1 MWAMGILS
9 PFEGD
14 AACTTQGMAASAPPR
29 PASPGQ
35 DQALTVPCR
44 LSEDVMPATGPA
56 HGACWRSA
64 TAAATAQ
71 HAVSLPDT
79 APPHSPPWQGSGTA
93 VTWQHGAPGCPTRSV
108 APFLPPLRPPAQV
121 PPRSTGVRRRRRQLQ
136 PIENIYC
143 ENTRLE
149 EESVKPLETVY
160 CYSTPQRSHTTPG
173 ASSQG
178 DTVQSV
184 WYRD

>member
-1 MWAMGILS
+1 
-9 PFEGD
+9 
-14 AACTTQGMAASAPPR
+14 
-29 PASPGQ
+29 
-35 DQALTVPCR
+35 
-44 LSEDVMPATGPA
+44 MPATGPA

-71 HAVSLPDT
+71 HAASLPNT
-79 APPHSPPWQGSGTA
+79 APEPTTHGRALVLLLPGST
-93 VTWQHGAPGCPTRSV
+93 VLPGCPTHSV
-108 APFLPPLRPPAQV
+108 APFLHMEPPLRPPAQV
-121 PPRSTGVRRRRRQLQ
+121 PPRSTGVRRRRRRRRRRQLQ
-136 PIENIYC
+136 PIENIYR

-149 EESVKPLETVY
+149 EESVKPLEAVY
-160 CYSTPQRSHTTPG
+160 CYSTPQRSHSTPG